1 MSYLVIFLLG
11 AAAGAYA
18 AYNLGWNAAV
28 RLYEARDVAR
38 ARERAEQ
45 DRR

>member
-11 AAAGAYA
+11 AAAGGWLAYDW
-18 AYNLGWNAAV
+18 GWNAAV